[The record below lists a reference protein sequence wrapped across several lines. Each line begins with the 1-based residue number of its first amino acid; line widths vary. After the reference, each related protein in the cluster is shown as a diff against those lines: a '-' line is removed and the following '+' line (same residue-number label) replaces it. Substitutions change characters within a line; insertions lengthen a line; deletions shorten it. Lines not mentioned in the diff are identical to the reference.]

1 MIEKRNQ
8 IFTILTILVIAL
20 LFCPSLLLPKYR
32 YAPEPKV
39 DIYFGHISYS
49 QVKFDGKDPV
59 VFREGDRVAEVAV
72 LNFPLAPGDIIRT
85 TESRRCELQFD
96 TGTIIRLDLET
107 ELKIETILAQG
118 LSSRYKLSN
127 LILQKGQ
134 IYIMYRKYNYRE
146 IFQIVTANAAVKLKN
161 KTVAMIKAAED
172 GSTDVQVNRGKA
184 YVLYGVDERQTKK
197 KTIKRL
203 ERLTVSKDHQSVPVE
218 YEPEA
223 DFLEWNEHIN
233 LNFIDLHEGKSYL
246 PKPIQRLP
254 KAVVYFAQFYSNRY
268 GEWTWDSLYG
278 YVWRPYYNDRYPWG
292 TWTPYYYGKWREL
305 NGQLFWVPEEPWGW
319 VPYHLGVWVWDKK
332 QGWLWIPGSVFAPAW
347 VAWDLLEGY
356 YAWRPWMMLDWY
368 YPYGWYYP
376 HGYAYNY
383 YYFPFYQD
391 TIYWD
396 PSDSSEEKKGES
408 VLETI
413 RKSQQKKQKSS
424 PYLLT
429 KAMMQSYK
437 RFVSALKKGDERI
450 MASLKNVPE
459 QFVFVEKKDLNVPR
473 IQEKILKFQQ
483 IEKQIE
489 SYKDVNREAP
499 TKASQNPRTKAV
511 SAFQRNRIIA
521 RIQEFITASIT
532 GEKTALWSDRGY
544 VSTPKA
550 KRVKPLSSMRFRDWN
565 PDMKA
570 AQRLGVEIKYSS
582 LTNEVQ
588 CPALGL
594 SSRNVAVSRVG
605 SISRGFYSSGSSS
618 SGSSS
623 STGSSGGSSR
633 TGSASSAASSGS
645 SSSKSG
651 SGNKK

>member
-1 MIEKRNQ
+1 MLKKRNRLCTVL
-8 IFTILTILVIAL
+8 IILVISL
-20 LFCPSLLLPKYR
+20 LFFPSFLLSKYR
-32 YAPEPKV
+32 YAPEPKA
-39 DIYFGHISYS
+39 DIYFGYISYS
-49 QVKFDGKDPV
+49 QVKHDGKDPV
-59 VFREGDRVAEVAV
+59 VFREGDQVAEVAV

-118 LSSRYKLSN
+118 LSSRYKLTN
-127 LILQKGQ
+127 LVLQKGQ
-134 IYIMYRKYNYRE
+134 IYIMYRKYNSRE
-146 IFQIVTANAAVKLKN
+146 IFQVVTSNAAVKLKN

-172 GSTDVQVNRGKA
+172 GSTDVQVNRGQA

-197 KTIKRL
+197 KAIKKL
-203 ERLTVSKDHQSVPVE
+203 ERLTVSKDHQPVPAE

-223 DFLEWNEHIN
+223 DFVEWNEYIN
-233 LNFIDLHEGKSYL
+233 LNFMELHEGKSYL

-254 KAVVYFAQFYSNRY
+254 KAVMYFAQFYSNRY
-268 GEWTWDSLYG
+268 GEWSWDSLYG
-278 YVWRPYYNDRYPWG
+278 YVWRPFYNDRYPWG

-376 HGYAYNY
+376 FGSAYNY
-383 YYFPFYQD
+383 YYYPFYQD
-391 TIYWD
+391 TIYWE
-396 PSDSSEEKKGES
+396 PSDSSQDEKGES
-408 VLETI
+408 ILETI
-413 RKSQQKKQKSS
+413 RKSQLTKQGSS
-424 PYLLT
+424 PYPLT
-429 KAMMQSYK
+429 NAMKQSYK
-437 RFVSALKKGDERI
+437 RFVSALREGDERI
-450 MASLKNVPE
+450 IASFKNVPE
-459 QFVFVEKKDLNVPR
+459 QFVFVEKKDLNVPS
-473 IQEKILKFQQ
+473 IQEKILKFEQ

-489 SYKDVNREAP
+489 SYRDANRMTPLKAP
-499 TKASQNPRTKAV
+499 QNPYLKAV
-511 SAFQRNRIIA
+511 SAFKRNIIIA
-521 RIQEFITASIT
+521 RMREFITSSIT
-532 GEKTALWSDRGY
+532 GEKTALWTERGY
-544 VSTPKA
+544 VSPPKA
-550 KRVKPLSSMRFRDWN
+550 KRIKPLSPTRFRDWN
-565 PDMKA
+565 PDVKT
-570 AQRLGVEIKYSS
+570 AQRLGVKIKYSS

-594 SSRNVAVSRVG
+594 SSKNVAVSRAG
-605 SISRGFYSSGSSS
+605 AISRGFYSSGSSS
-618 SGSSS
+618 SGSFSS
-623 STGSSGGSSR
+623 SGSAGGSSR